1 MHTPA
6 ELFSYFNGRLV
17 QNNLFIKS
25 QNVSVMSDNPADEQ
39 ILDEN
44 TMLMVICSVLDKYN
58 GFTQTKLDHIENLSE
73 INEII
78 KFAQNRAI
86 TKETALSKFKQIK
99 PDISKRV
106 EANNKEEIALYEDL
120 VIYLIQLK
128 RELGD

>member
-6 ELFSYFNGRLV
+6 EFFSYFNGRLV

-58 GFTQTKLDHIENLSE
+58 GFTQTKLDYIENLSE

-78 KFAQNRAI
+78 KYAQNRAI

-99 PDISKRV
+99 PDMSKRV